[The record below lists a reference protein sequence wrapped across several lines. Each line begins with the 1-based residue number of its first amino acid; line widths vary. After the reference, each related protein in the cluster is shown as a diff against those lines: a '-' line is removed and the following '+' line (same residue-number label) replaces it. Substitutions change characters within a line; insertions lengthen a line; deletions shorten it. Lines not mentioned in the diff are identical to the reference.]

1 MYCSLRIYAD
11 KIADSISA
19 QNILSLF
26 DLFGSIFGWS
36 YDYISYML
44 FDPDADY
51 MLIDKSYT

>member
-26 DLFGSIFGWS
+26 DLFDGIFDWS
-36 YDYISYML
+36 HDYI
-44 FDPDADY
+44 A
-51 MLIDKSYT
+51 